1 MFSGKSAL
9 RKTSIPKVVLS
20 ILVAVLVSASSAL
33 TACGKKQ
40 ASETTEDTR
49 HTESIAQVGEV
60 PSAFEEIIAEDR
72 FKNVDAFSDRLMEV
86 KSVSSK
92 DGKSKKNAV
101 IMMDLYG
108 EILASYQVEYN
119 DAYGVTSATP
129 TEDGGFIFAFGFN
142 SSYIPGMDQIET
154 GYHSRIIKCDAE
166 GEVLFDKKLDSVEIG
181 ALGTCI
187 EKAGVYYFFG
197 EMSTPEELRNFGKTD
212 IHILAIDENGNEVYQ
227 KTIGGSSFDR
237 VDNVEKTEDGF
248 VLEAES
254 QSNDGDFVRSGDKYK
269 SFSWRIVIS
278 DDLQI
283 MEKEIVPDSFGIKWQ
298 VGEKN
303 GKPIYNDDEMFTG
316 FDGGGVRAY
325 IDYGDTYLIVSY
337 HPTGQVEHQPP
348 YINSIWYYSETV
360 YSMYDKS
367 GTLVFRASVDSS
379 PDYEKYDND
388 VWMPQINEK
397 NGEN

>member
-60 PSAFEEIIAEDR
+60 PSAFEKIIAEDR
-72 FKNVDAFSDRLMEV
+72 FKNVYAFSDRLMEV

-142 SSYIPGMDQIET
+142 SSYIPGREQIET

-187 EKAGVYYFFG
+187 EKA
-197 EMSTPEELRNFGKTD
+197 ES
-212 IHILAIDENGNEVYQ
+212 I
-227 KTIGGSSFDR
+227 SSSPLT
-237 VDNVEKTEDGF
+237 N
-248 VLEAES
+248 
-254 QSNDGDFVRSGDKYK
+254 
-269 SFSWRIVIS
+269 
-278 DDLQI
+278 
-283 MEKEIVPDSFGIKWQ
+283 
-298 VGEKN
+298 
-303 GKPIYNDDEMFTG
+303 G
-316 FDGGGVRAY
+316 FD
-325 IDYGDTYLIVSY
+325 S
-337 HPTGQVEHQPP
+337 TG
-348 YINSIWYYSETV
+348 I
-360 YSMYDKS
+360 
-367 GTLVFRASVDSS
+367 
-379 PDYEKYDND
+379 
-388 VWMPQINEK
+388 
-397 NGEN
+397 